1 MLSFLFLLLLFLWY
15 RAFGLREKK
24 IILLLLM
31 FTYMIFLTKAR
42 TAQATYFG
50 ELILLAV
57 FSAWGRYQDWI
68 GSLLKIFAVT
78 AITLGVYLSAPLAIS
93 YMGRD
98 DTADMSMEA
107 EFKKYVSEDVLSVAS
122 VSKRSNL
129 ARIGNTVAV
138 FHIGMEH
145 PVFGIGTGFGSPY
158 IADHIPVFAQDDQEI
173 CHWLAMLR
181 DEGFLDSSIP
191 TFNMFGTML
200 MQYGICGL
208 LLFLM
213 PLFFISKMILCQIP
227 KMLGQYGFVC
237 VLVSLGGSIA
247 CLLSNYF
254 FYTYPL
260 ALGTTLLLC
269 FQRDTKEKLARDR
282 G

>member
-1 MLSFLFLLLLFLWY
+1 MT
-15 RAFGLREKK
+15 
-24 IILLLLM
+24 M
-31 FTYMIFLTKAR
+31 
-42 TAQATYFG
+42 AT
-50 ELILLAV
+50 
-57 FSAWGRYQDWI
+57 
-68 GSLLKIFAVT
+68 
-78 AITLGVYLSAPLAIS
+78 
-93 YMGRD
+93 
-98 DTADMSMEA
+98 
-107 EFKKYVSEDVLSVAS
+107 EFEKYVSNDVLSVAS

-138 FHIGMEH
+138 FHIGVEH

-158 IADHIPVFAQDDQEI
+158 IADHIPAFAQDSQEI
-173 CHWLAMLR
+173 CHWVAMLR
-181 DEGFLDSSIP
+181 DEGFLDSPIP

-213 PLFFISKMILCQIP
+213 PLFFISKMILCQTK
-227 KMLGQYGFVC
+227 KMLRQYGFVC

-260 ALGTTLLLC
+260 ILGTTLLL
-269 FQRDTKEKLARDR
+269 FSQDNKNKA
-282 G
+282 GS